1 MRELEQQRK
10 GRNKNTI
17 IDYNYISSNRYRKKF
32 DYISNDKKLNKLLYK
47 IAKKMLLHRSGTEYE
62 DMYWIDLINGK
73 IVCKITDSKYKKK
86 ILYTTTIKKMI
97 KKSENLLTIHTHPDS
112 FPPSIDDINS
122 NYDHNYEIGIV
133 ICHDGRVYMYSAEE
147 RINVNY
153 YKLTV
158 EDYLKN
164 GYNEDTAQI
173 EALKEMQKKLVMPGS
188 VEEKAEYKKSL
199 LPYAIGAAI
208 IFTGSWLPQ
217 LIFDLT
223 NEVL

>member
-1 MRELEQQRK
+1 VRELEQQRK

-173 EALKEMQKKLVMPGS
+173 EALKEMQKKFS
-188 VEEKAEYKKSL
+188 IYFK
-199 LPYAIGAAI
+199 
-208 IFTGSWLPQ
+208 
-217 LIFDLT
+217 
-223 NEVL
+223 EVTEDDCV

>member
-1 MRELEQQRK
+1 
-10 GRNKNTI
+10 
-17 IDYNYISSNRYRKKF
+17 
-32 DYISNDKKLNKLLYK
+32 
-47 IAKKMLLHRSGTEYE
+47 MLLHRSGTEYE

-73 IVCKITDSKYKKK
+73 RVCKITDSKYKKK

-173 EALKEMQKKLVMPGS
+173 EALKEMQKKFS
-188 VEEKAEYKKSL
+188 IYFK
-199 LPYAIGAAI
+199 
-208 IFTGSWLPQ
+208 
-217 LIFDLT
+217 
-223 NEVL
+223 EVTEDDCV

>member
-17 IDYNYISSNRYRKKF
+17 IDDNYISSNRYRKKF

-173 EALKEMQKKLVMPGS
+173 EALKEMQKKFS
-188 VEEKAEYKKSL
+188 IYFK
-199 LPYAIGAAI
+199 
-208 IFTGSWLPQ
+208 
-217 LIFDLT
+217 
-223 NEVL
+223 EVTEDDCV

>member
-17 IDYNYISSNRYRKKF
+17 IDYNYISSNRYRKKI

-86 ILYTTTIKKMI
+86 ILYTAAIKKTI

-173 EALKEMQKKLVMPGS
+173 EALKEMQKKFS
-188 VEEKAEYKKSL
+188 IYFK
-199 LPYAIGAAI
+199 
-208 IFTGSWLPQ
+208 
-217 LIFDLT
+217 
-223 NEVL
+223 EVTEDDCV

>member
-173 EALKEMQKKLVMPGS
+173 EALKELQKKLS
-188 VEEKAEYKKSL
+188 IYFK
-199 LPYAIGAAI
+199 
-208 IFTGSWLPQ
+208 
-217 LIFDLT
+217 
-223 NEVL
+223 EVTEDDCV

>member
-173 EALKEMQKKLVMPGS
+173 EALKEMQKKFFIYF
-188 VEEKAEYKKSL
+188 K
-199 LPYAIGAAI
+199 
-208 IFTGSWLPQ
+208 
-217 LIFDLT
+217 
-223 NEVL
+223 EVTEDDCV

>member
-133 ICHDGRVYMYSAEE
+133 ICHVGRVYMYSAEE

-173 EALKEMQKKLVMPGS
+173 EALKEMQKKFS
-188 VEEKAEYKKSL
+188 IYFK
-199 LPYAIGAAI
+199 
-208 IFTGSWLPQ
+208 
-217 LIFDLT
+217 
-223 NEVL
+223 EVTEDDCV

>member
-1 MRELEQQRK
+1 MRELEEQRK
-10 GRNKNTI
+10 GRNKNTV
-17 IDYNYISSNRYRKKF
+17 IDYNYISSNKYRKKF
-32 DYISNDKKLNKLLYK
+32 DYISSNKKLNKLLYK
-47 IAKKMLLHRSGTEYE
+47 TAKKMLLHRSGTEYE

-86 ILYTTTIKKMI
+86 ILYTAAIKKTI

-122 NYDHNYEIGIV
+122 NYDHNYVIGIV

-173 EALKEMQKKLVMPGS
+173 EALKEMQKKFS
-188 VEEKAEYKKSL
+188 IYFK
-199 LPYAIGAAI
+199 
-208 IFTGSWLPQ
+208 
-217 LIFDLT
+217 
-223 NEVL
+223 EVTEGDCV

>member
-112 FPPSIDDINS
+112 FPPNIDDINS

-173 EALKEMQKKLVMPGS
+173 EALKELQKKFS
-188 VEEKAEYKKSL
+188 IYFK
-199 LPYAIGAAI
+199 
-208 IFTGSWLPQ
+208 
-217 LIFDLT
+217 
-223 NEVL
+223 EVTEDDCV

>member
-122 NYDHNYEIGIV
+122 NYDHNYEIGSV

-173 EALKEMQKKLVMPGS
+173 EALKEMQKKFS
-188 VEEKAEYKKSL
+188 IYFK
-199 LPYAIGAAI
+199 
-208 IFTGSWLPQ
+208 
-217 LIFDLT
+217 
-223 NEVL
+223 EVTEDDCV

>member
-133 ICHDGRVYMYSAEE
+133 VCHDGRVYMYSAEE

-173 EALKEMQKKLVMPGS
+173 EALKELQKKFS
-188 VEEKAEYKKSL
+188 IYFK
-199 LPYAIGAAI
+199 
-208 IFTGSWLPQ
+208 
-217 LIFDLT
+217 
-223 NEVL
+223 EVTEDDCV

>member
-47 IAKKMLLHRSGTEYE
+47 IAKKMLLHRSGTECE

-73 IVCKITDSKYKKK
+73 IVCKITDSKYKQK

-173 EALKEMQKKLVMPGS
+173 EALKELQKKFS
-188 VEEKAEYKKSL
+188 IYFK
-199 LPYAIGAAI
+199 
-208 IFTGSWLPQ
+208 
-217 LIFDLT
+217 
-223 NEVL
+223 EVTEDDCV

>member
-1 MRELEQQRK
+1 
-10 GRNKNTI
+10 
-17 IDYNYISSNRYRKKF
+17 
-32 DYISNDKKLNKLLYK
+32 
-47 IAKKMLLHRSGTEYE
+47 
-62 DMYWIDLINGK
+62 
-73 IVCKITDSKYKKK
+73 
-86 ILYTTTIKKMI
+86 MI

-164 GYNEDTAQI
+164 GYNEDTAQM
-173 EALKEMQKKLVMPGS
+173 EALKELQKKFS
-188 VEEKAEYKKSL
+188 IYFK
-199 LPYAIGAAI
+199 
-208 IFTGSWLPQ
+208 
-217 LIFDLT
+217 
-223 NEVL
+223 EVTEDDCV

>member
-1 MRELEQQRK
+1 MRKLEQQRK

-173 EALKEMQKKLVMPGS
+173 EALKEMQKKFS
-188 VEEKAEYKKSL
+188 IYFK
-199 LPYAIGAAI
+199 
-208 IFTGSWLPQ
+208 
-217 LIFDLT
+217 
-223 NEVL
+223 EVTEDDCV

>member
-1 MRELEQQRK
+1 VRELEQQRK

-173 EALKEMQKKLVMPGS
+173 EALKELQKKFS
-188 VEEKAEYKKSL
+188 IYFKEHSC
-199 LPYAIGAAI
+199 
-208 IFTGSWLPQ
+208 
-217 LIFDLT
+217 
-223 NEVL
+223 

>member
-1 MRELEQQRK
+1 
-10 GRNKNTI
+10 
-17 IDYNYISSNRYRKKF
+17 
-32 DYISNDKKLNKLLYK
+32 
-47 IAKKMLLHRSGTEYE
+47 MLLHRSGTEYE

-133 ICHDGRVYMYSAEE
+133 ICHDGRVYMCSAEE

-173 EALKEMQKKLVMPGS
+173 EALKELQKKFS
-188 VEEKAEYKKSL
+188 IYFK
-199 LPYAIGAAI
+199 
-208 IFTGSWLPQ
+208 
-217 LIFDLT
+217 
-223 NEVL
+223 EVTEDDCV

>member
-86 ILYTTTIKKMI
+86 ILYTTKIKKMI

-173 EALKEMQKKLVMPGS
+173 EALKEMQKKFS
-188 VEEKAEYKKSL
+188 IYFK
-199 LPYAIGAAI
+199 
-208 IFTGSWLPQ
+208 
-217 LIFDLT
+217 
-223 NEVL
+223 EVTEDDCV

>member
-62 DMYWIDLINGK
+62 DMYWIDLIKGK

-173 EALKEMQKKLVMPGS
+173 EALKEMQKKFS
-188 VEEKAEYKKSL
+188 IYFK
-199 LPYAIGAAI
+199 
-208 IFTGSWLPQ
+208 
-217 LIFDLT
+217 
-223 NEVL
+223 EVTEDDCV

>member
-1 MRELEQQRK
+1 MEQQRK

-153 YKLTV
+153 YGRQDTLALVLASQKNDYKLCKLLVSKGAKINVYDGRKCESPLYWAVRHNNYKLAKLTKD
-158 EDYLKN
+158 E
-164 GYNEDTAQI
+164 
-173 EALKEMQKKLVMPGS
+173 
-188 VEEKAEYKKSL
+188 
-199 LPYAIGAAI
+199 
-208 IFTGSWLPQ
+208 
-217 LIFDLT
+217 
-223 NEVL
+223 

>member
-62 DMYWIDLINGK
+62 DVYWIDLINGK

-173 EALKEMQKKLVMPGS
+173 EALKEMQKKFS
-188 VEEKAEYKKSL
+188 IYFK
-199 LPYAIGAAI
+199 
-208 IFTGSWLPQ
+208 
-217 LIFDLT
+217 
-223 NEVL
+223 EVTEDDCV

>member
-32 DYISNDKKLNKLLYK
+32 DYISNDNKLLYK

-173 EALKEMQKKLVMPGS
+173 EALKEMQKKFS
-188 VEEKAEYKKSL
+188 IYFK
-199 LPYAIGAAI
+199 
-208 IFTGSWLPQ
+208 
-217 LIFDLT
+217 
-223 NEVL
+223 EVTEDDCV

>member
-62 DMYWIDLINGK
+62 DMCWIDLINGK

-173 EALKEMQKKLVMPGS
+173 EALKEMQKKFS
-188 VEEKAEYKKSL
+188 IYFK
-199 LPYAIGAAI
+199 
-208 IFTGSWLPQ
+208 
-217 LIFDLT
+217 
-223 NEVL
+223 EVTEDDCV

>member
-133 ICHDGRVYMYSAEE
+133 VCHDGRVYMYSAEE

-164 GYNEDTAQI
+164 GYNEDTAQM
-173 EALKEMQKKLVMPGS
+173 EALKELQKKFS
-188 VEEKAEYKKSL
+188 IYFK
-199 LPYAIGAAI
+199 
-208 IFTGSWLPQ
+208 
-217 LIFDLT
+217 
-223 NEVL
+223 EVTEDDCV

>member
-173 EALKEMQKKLVMPGS
+173 EALKELQKKFS
-188 VEEKAEYKKSL
+188 IYFK
-199 LPYAIGAAI
+199 
-208 IFTGSWLPQ
+208 
-217 LIFDLT
+217 
-223 NEVL
+223 EVTEDDCV

>member
-17 IDYNYISSNRYRKKF
+17 IDYNYIRSNRYRKKF

-173 EALKEMQKKLVMPGS
+173 EALKELQKKFS
-188 VEEKAEYKKSL
+188 IYFK
-199 LPYAIGAAI
+199 
-208 IFTGSWLPQ
+208 
-217 LIFDLT
+217 
-223 NEVL
+223 EVTEDDCV

>member
-32 DYISNDKKLNKLLYK
+32 DYISNNKKLNKLLYK
-47 IAKKMLLHRSGTEYE
+47 TAKKMLLHRSGTEYE

-133 ICHDGRVYMYSAEE
+133 ICHDGRVYKYSAEE

-158 EDYLKN
+158 EGYLKN

-173 EALKEMQKKLVMPGS
+173 EALKEMQKKFS
-188 VEEKAEYKKSL
+188 IYFK
-199 LPYAIGAAI
+199 
-208 IFTGSWLPQ
+208 
-217 LIFDLT
+217 
-223 NEVL
+223 EVTEDDCV

>member
-122 NYDHNYEIGIV
+122 KYDHNYEIGIV

-173 EALKEMQKKLVMPGS
+173 EALKEMQKKFS
-188 VEEKAEYKKSL
+188 IYFK
-199 LPYAIGAAI
+199 
-208 IFTGSWLPQ
+208 
-217 LIFDLT
+217 
-223 NEVL
+223 EVTEDDCV

>member
-47 IAKKMLLHRSGTEYE
+47 NAKKMLLHRSGTEYE

-173 EALKEMQKKLVMPGS
+173 EALKEMQKKFS
-188 VEEKAEYKKSL
+188 IYFK
-199 LPYAIGAAI
+199 
-208 IFTGSWLPQ
+208 
-217 LIFDLT
+217 
-223 NEVL
+223 EVTEDDCV

>member
-47 IAKKMLLHRSGTEYE
+47 IAKKMLFHRSGTEYE

-173 EALKEMQKKLVMPGS
+173 EALKELQKKFS
-188 VEEKAEYKKSL
+188 IYFK
-199 LPYAIGAAI
+199 
-208 IFTGSWLPQ
+208 
-217 LIFDLT
+217 
-223 NEVL
+223 EVTEDDCV